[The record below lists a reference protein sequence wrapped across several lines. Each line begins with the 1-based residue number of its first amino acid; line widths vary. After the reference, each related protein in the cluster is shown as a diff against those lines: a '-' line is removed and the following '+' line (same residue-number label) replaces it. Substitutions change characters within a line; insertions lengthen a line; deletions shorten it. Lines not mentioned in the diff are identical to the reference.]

1 MQAAGTAPSA
11 LGKPC
16 GGIVGWFTIVNRRVD
31 GKPMTHD
38 QRKSRRRP
46 ISYLARLELRPGKVV
61 GCMLSDISDTG
72 ARLDVPYPDKVPD
85 RFRLWLTASGN
96 ARRTCQVVWRKARQM
111 GVKFDRRLSDTQR
124 ATLEPV
130 EDITAA
136 KREIRESM
144 ADA

>member
-1 MQAAGTAPSA
+1 M
-11 LGKPC
+11 
-16 GGIVGWFTIVNRRVD
+16 
-31 GKPMTHD
+31 
-38 QRKSRRRP
+38 
-46 ISYLARLELRPGKVV
+46 
-61 GCMLSDISDTG
+61 
-72 ARLDVPYPDKVPD
+72 PD
-85 RFRLWLTASGN
+85 RFRLWLTANGN